1 MNMSGKQSAN
11 RNRMII
17 RTSVIGI
24 AGNLFI
30 AVFKLIAGIAA
41 NSVSIVTDAINN
53 ISDGL
58 SAAITIIGTRLSEK
72 EPDREHPFGYG
83 RIEYLSSM
91 CIGVLILYAGFDAMR
106 SSVLRILNPQPN
118 HYSAITLIIVATGM
132 VIKLMIGFHTRKKG
146 RELSSESLIASGQ
159 DAINDSFGSAAILGA
174 AVIYLLLGFAIE
186 AWVGAA
192 IALLILKTGFET
204 IHTTSSGII
213 GRSADLELVAAVR
226 SSILSFPEIEGVYD
240 IVIHS
245 YGKEKLYGSAHIEV
259 SDRYTV
265 AWVDNLQ
272 RAVRRNVRRD
282 TGVEMLG
289 LSICAINT
297 RSEKAIEAR
306 ETIREIVTNTE
317 GGKEMHGF
325 YIDLVDKT
333 MNFDVM
339 LEFGVRTIRSM
350 REEVIRKVLE
360 KYPEYDVHINI
371 THDFTE
377 ESEPE
382 KD

>member
-159 DAINDSFGSAAILGA
+159 DAINDSFGSAAILGVGSHLSAVGICDRSVGRCRDCA
-174 AVIYLLLGFAIE
+174 A
-186 AWVGAA
+186 
-192 IALLILKTGFET
+192 
-204 IHTTSSGII
+204 
-213 GRSADLELVAAVR
+213 
-226 SSILSFPEIEGVYD
+226 
-240 IVIHS
+240 HS
-245 YGKEKLYGSAHIEV
+245 ENRI
-259 SDRYTV
+259 
-265 AWVDNLQ
+265 
-272 RAVRRNVRRD
+272 
-282 TGVEMLG
+282 
-289 LSICAINT
+289 
-297 RSEKAIEAR
+297 
-306 ETIREIVTNTE
+306 
-317 GGKEMHGF
+317 
-325 YIDLVDKT
+325 
-333 MNFDVM
+333 
-339 LEFGVRTIRSM
+339 
-350 REEVIRKVLE
+350 
-360 KYPEYDVHINI
+360 
-371 THDFTE
+371 
-377 ESEPE
+377 
-382 KD
+382 